1 MKQLHDRDLKV
12 TLNTHPADGIR
23 AFEDSYERM
32 CKALG
37 KDPKDKE
44 VNPNP
49 GLTNQS
55 RLTYSQSHL
64 TRPTGNSSTRISKQ
78 SIILLKMKALI
89 SGGWTGNKVRLVKPP
104 ELIRYGY

>member
-44 VNPNP
+44 VNPNS
-49 GLTNQS
+49 GLTNGP
-55 RLTYSQSHL
+55 RLTNSQSHS
-64 TRPTGNSSTRISKQ
+64 TPPTESSWTHISKQ
-78 SIILLKMKALI
+78 SIIPSKMKVLI
-89 SGGWTGNKVRLVKPP
+89 SGGWTGNKVRLVKPQ
-104 ELIRYGY
+104 ESIRYGY

>member
-44 VNPNP
+44 VSSESFQK
-49 GLTNQS
+49 NQAIMIND
-55 RLTYSQSHL
+55 LAYC
-64 TRPTGNSSTRISKQ
+64 
-78 SIILLKMKALI
+78 
-89 SGGWTGNKVRLVKPP
+89 V
-104 ELIRYGY
+104 